1 MDEKFTAIYL
11 MVRRDELTPEDGD
24 SYERPLAAQKE
35 ACMKR
40 LREAVPEEAEGDV
53 EVYTSRRQLFM
64 DIERQKVKRLVVHD
78 LDRLASTP
86 EEMEGILFEL
96 RSAGIPVLT
105 VNAEENRE

>member
-11 MVRRDELTPEDGD
+11 MVRHDELTPEDGD

-35 ACMKR
+35 ACLKR
-40 LREAVPEEAEGDV
+40 LKEAAPEEADEPV
-53 EVYTSRRQLFM
+53 EVYISRRQLFM

-78 LDRLASTP
+78 LDRLAATP
-86 EEMEGILFEL
+86 EELEGIMFEL

-105 VNAEENRE
+105 VK